1 MVELFPDIH
10 AFCAHVSGLFV
21 KEIKIRA
28 IDQTSE
34 EGSKLIAAYLEGGLS
49 HFNADGNTSNDQ
61 ECKTDYDS
69 LPVGTLLLLSLEQLA
84 CGASLIECMAAASVP
99 STLAK
104 CLYIFL
110 DLPPSE
116 SSELSKS
123 RLLFQRKFTGILQKI
138 CVSAFAAEELV
149 QADALRH
156 LFSASV
162 DPCSSENACWRRNSC
177 KILTT
182 LAQNCLTPLVIQYIH
197 DSSCIAECIEN
208 LRQMR
213 LPKAD
218 GVETFTSLFH
228 VLSESSR
235 SSTQLLD
242 DFHACGGYS
251 TLTEYLLKYD
261 ESLRNIRAVDCLQAT
276 FLRARSALLCT
287 ALLECVKE
295 IFERSPGNYFVL
307 DKHHLISSITETIP
321 SKPDCVQVSS
331 SSR

>member
-1 MVELFPDIH
+1 M
-10 AFCAHVSGLFV
+10 
-21 KEIKIRA
+21 
-28 IDQTSE
+28 E
-34 EGSKLIAAYLEGGLS
+34 EGLIQL
-49 HFNADGNTSNDQ
+49 NTNVNTFSGQ
-61 ECKTDYDS
+61 ECKIEYES
-69 LPVGTLLLLSLEQLA
+69 LPTGTLLLLTLEQLA

-116 SSELSKS
+116 SSELSKT
-123 RLLFQRKFTGILQKI
+123 RLLFQCKFTGLLQKI

-182 LAQNCLTPLVIQYIH
+182 LAQNSLTPLVIQYIH
-197 DSSCIAECIEN
+197 DSGCIAECIEN

-213 LPKAD
+213 LPKRD
-218 GVETFTSLFH
+218 VMETFTSLFH

-242 DFHACGGYS
+242 DFHACGAYS
-251 TLTEYLLKYD
+251 AFTELLLKVELE
-261 ESLRNIRAVDCLQAT
+261 ESEEAKKFCQQLCRILGDLVFIGSQEIRPRGSSV
-276 FLRARSALLCT
+276 
-287 ALLECVKE
+287 VE
-295 IFERSPGNYFVL
+295 IFQLPGFVG
-307 DKHHLISSITETIP
+307 HLPKAKSKLSLLIP
-321 SKPDCVQVSS
+321 V
-331 SSR
+331 